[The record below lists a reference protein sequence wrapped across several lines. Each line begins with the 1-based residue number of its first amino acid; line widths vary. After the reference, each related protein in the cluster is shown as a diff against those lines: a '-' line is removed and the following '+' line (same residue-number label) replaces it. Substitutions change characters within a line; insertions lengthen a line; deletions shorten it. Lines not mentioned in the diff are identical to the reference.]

1 MRKSQYLLSVL
12 KRSRIC
18 DYIICMNV
26 PFNRLAHFMPQV
38 SLYALWKHQEISG
51 YRAIYSSIGE
61 TSDKIWVN
69 EMNTSAVLG
78 GRPFSKYAKF
88 SKKLTFLNPCFTH
101 ERTCA
106 YQGVRIVSFSE
117 NFTYV
122 LNGWSLVVHKI
133 VTT

>member
-1 MRKSQYLLSVL
+1 
-12 KRSRIC
+12 
-18 DYIICMNV
+18 
-26 PFNRLAHFMPQV
+26 
-38 SLYALWKHQEISG
+38 
-51 YRAIYSSIGE
+51 
-61 TSDKIWVN
+61 
-69 EMNTSAVLG
+69 MNTSVVLG

-88 SKKLTFLNPCFTH
+88 SEKLTFLTPCFAH

-117 NFTYV
+117 NFAYV

>member
-1 MRKSQYLLSVL
+1 MKT
-12 KRSRIC
+12 SR
-18 DYIICMNV
+18 NTG
-26 PFNRLAHFMPQV
+26 F
-38 SLYALWKHQEISG
+38 
-51 YRAIYSSIGE
+51 RAIYSGIEE

-69 EMNTSAVLG
+69 EMNTSVVLG

-88 SKKLTFLNPCFTH
+88 SKKLVRKN

-106 YQGVRIVSFSE
+106 YQGVRIVSFTE
-117 NFTYV
+117 NFAYV